1 MADEIELF
9 CPECGARLAKN
20 QPNCWLCNHEF
31 VTARTERVS
40 ASSGEKKKPQLL
52 IVSILALALLPA
64 MAVAFCIGCTA
75 GLVVEESG
83 WVPLSFPLGRVTF
96 FMAIT
101 SAVIVGALFVVGYLQ
116 VLMPGCIWKEK
127 SGRS

>member
-40 ASSGEKKKPQLL
+40 ALSGEKKKLQLL
-52 IVSILALALLPA
+52 IASILALALLPA
-64 MAVAFCIGCTA
+64 MAVASCIGTA

-96 FMAIT
+96 FMAVT
-101 SAVIVGALFVVGYLQ
+101 SAVIVGALFVV
-116 VLMPGCIWKEK
+116 
-127 SGRS
+127 